1 MAQNAASDLRARLD
15 ARLAARDRAGAV
27 SLALGAVRSGVIGIA
42 DLYTGVLGPL
52 LTDTGAAWQTGAT
65 AVWEEHYASAI
76 VRTIVEALYLDVV
89 ATAEKVTP
97 AGKHVLLACPP
108 QEEHDLGLR
117 MLSDRFL
124 LAGWDV
130 TFLGMDTPIAE
141 IVAAA
146 RAVGAQLVVLSAS
159 THFHRV
165 QLRGFVDHLKG
176 ELPGVQIGVGGP
188 AFALDRS
195 WPADELLD
203 PRALGL
209 PGAAPAEG

>member
-1 MAQNAASDLRARLD
+1 MSENAPQQLRRELD
-15 ARLAARDRAGAV
+15 ARLTVRDRAGAV
-27 SLALGAVRSGVIGIA
+27 SVAVEAVRAGHISVP
-42 DLYTGVLGPL
+42 DLYTTVLGPL
-52 LTDTGAAWQTGAT
+52 LADTGSQWQAGVT
-65 AVWEEHYASAI
+65 AVWQEHYASAI
-76 VRTIVEALYLDVV
+76 VRTIVEALYLEVV
-89 ATAEKVTP
+89 AAAERVEP
-97 AGKHVLLACPP
+97 LGKHVLLACPP

-130 TFLGMDTPIAE
+130 TFLGMDTPIVE

-146 RAVGAQLVVLSAS
+146 KTVGAHMVVLSAS

-165 QLRGFVDHLKG
+165 QLRGFVDRLKA
-176 ELPGVQIGVGGP
+176 ELPGVQISVGGP

-209 PGAAPAEG
+209 PGAAMEG